1 MFRRYCRSFVWGTD
15 RVAVTT
21 GNADVSLTSVG
32 TTVTTKTKKNLGI
45 MEPWTIDTN
54 MKKITARYG

>member
-1 MFRRYCRSFVWGTD
+1 VWGTD

-32 TTVTTKTKKNLGI
+32 TTVKTKTKKNLGI